1 MNVIILSSMI
11 SVDSS
16 SYVYGRYDGNK
27 TIGHRLYREVNMCQ
41 SRRNSKSKQCL
52 SPTTISSRW
61 ETLATNLE
69 EFHKV
74 AVRFNFLFVLEWE
87 P

>member
-1 MNVIILSSMI
+1 MI
-11 SVDSS
+11 SVDNS
-16 SYVYGRYDGNK
+16 SYGYGRYDGNK

-41 SRRNSKSKQCL
+41 SKRNSKGKQCL
-52 SPTTISSRW
+52 SPPTISSQW

-74 AVRFNFLFVLEWE
+74 AVRFNFLFVLE
-87 P
+87 